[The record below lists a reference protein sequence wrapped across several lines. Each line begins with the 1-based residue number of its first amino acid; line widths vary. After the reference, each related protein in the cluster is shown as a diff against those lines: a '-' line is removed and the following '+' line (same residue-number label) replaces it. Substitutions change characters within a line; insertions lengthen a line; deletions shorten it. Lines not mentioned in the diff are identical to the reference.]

1 MSITDRN
8 PRVPCPLTAMERAGR
23 WFGQLTGSWEAVVG
37 RLAANGCDR
46 LRRVGRAVRQA
57 DRAADLQWNLLA
69 YVDAAVEV
77 VGGPKLDYSEL

>member
-23 WFGQLTGSWEAVVG
+23 WFGQLTGSWEA
-37 RLAANGCDR
+37 
-46 LRRVGRAVRQA
+46 